1 MKVWNAIWKTILA
14 LAAVA
19 GIVYVLAK
27 YGDKIVAWSKKV
39 LGLCK
44 GCCEG
49 DVIIE
54 EADAV
59 VCEEEAPAEEVATE
73 SDFEG

>member
-27 YGDKIVAWSKKV
+27 YGDKIVTWCKKI

-49 DVIIE
+49 EVIIE
-54 EADAV
+54 EAEDTPV
-59 VCEEEAPAEEVATE
+59 EEAPAEEVIATE
-73 SDFEG
+73 NDFEG

>member
-14 LAAVA
+14 LAAIA
-19 GIVYVLAK
+19 GIIYVLAK
-27 YGDKIVAWSKKV
+27 YGDKIVAWCKKI

-49 DVIIE
+49 EVIIE
-54 EADAV
+54 EAEVAPV
-59 VCEEEAPAEEVATE
+59 EEAVATE
-73 SDFEG
+73 NDFEG